1 MTTKKFLLVTDI
13 MELMDIAE
21 STAYKLMRTLN
32 KELKDQGKQTYSGRV
47 SKKYFYERVYIDWM
61 KRIRAYSK

>member
-1 MTTKKFLLVTDI
+1 MTTKKFLRVTDI

-32 KELKDQGKQTYSGRV
+32 KELKDPGKQTYSGRV
-47 SKKYFYERVYIDWM
+47 SKKYFYERVYID
-61 KRIRAYSK
+61 

>member
-1 MTTKKFLLVTDI
+1 MSEKKFFRVEDI
-13 MELMDIAE
+13 MQIMDIAE

-47 SKKYFYERVYIDWM
+47 SKKYFYERVYID
-61 KRIRAYSK
+61 

>member
-1 MTTKKFLLVTDI
+1 MTTKKFLRVTDI
-13 MELMDIAE
+13 MQIMDIAE